1 MRYVAFPI
9 SNGMRIIF
17 TGGGTGGHVMPLI
30 AVTRELQRIAEDN
43 RILDIELRYLGPD
56 NGAYDV
62 LKHEDIICEAVSAG
76 KWRRYLSIRNFFDI
90 FLTLWGIIQSAYKL
104 WRIMPDVIFSKGGY
118 ASFPVLVIARIYR
131 LPVIIHE
138 SDATPGIVNRWSK
151 KFAKRIAVSFAKTAE
166 FFPVEKTAV
175 VGNPVRKRLLG
186 GLRDGA
192 RDHLSIFSQKP
203 VLLIFCGSQGAE
215 PINRLVL
222 SGLKN
227 FINNFEI
234 IHQTGPDNFADVS
247 QQSMV
252 ILNKEDR
259 SFYHPY
265 PYLDETRLRE
275 AYAAADIILARA
287 GSTIFEIAA
296 VGKPSVLIPLPHAA
310 QDHQRENA
318 YEYAK
323 TSGAVVIEE
332 ANATPNL
339 VLHTI
344 LRIFE
349 TPGELER
356 MREGATRF
364 ARIDAAETIAR
375 EILEI
380 GLHH

>member
-1 MRYVAFPI
+1 
-9 SNGMRIIF
+9 
-17 TGGGTGGHVMPLI
+17 
-30 AVTRELQRIAEDN
+30 
-43 RILDIELRYLGPD
+43 
-56 NGAYDV
+56 
-62 LKHEDIICEAVSAG
+62 
-76 KWRRYLSIRNFFDI
+76 
-90 FLTLWGIIQSAYKL
+90 
-104 WRIMPDVIFSKGGY
+104 
-118 ASFPVLVIARIYR
+118 
-131 LPVIIHE
+131 
-138 SDATPGIVNRWSK
+138 
-151 KFAKRIAVSFAKTAE
+151 
-166 FFPVEKTAV
+166 
-175 VGNPVRKRLLG
+175 
-186 GLRDGA
+186 
-192 RDHLSIFSQKP
+192 
-203 VLLIFCGSQGAE
+203 
-215 PINRLVL
+215 
-222 SGLKN
+222 
-227 FINNFEI
+227 
-234 IHQTGPDNFADVS
+234 
-247 QQSMV
+247 MV